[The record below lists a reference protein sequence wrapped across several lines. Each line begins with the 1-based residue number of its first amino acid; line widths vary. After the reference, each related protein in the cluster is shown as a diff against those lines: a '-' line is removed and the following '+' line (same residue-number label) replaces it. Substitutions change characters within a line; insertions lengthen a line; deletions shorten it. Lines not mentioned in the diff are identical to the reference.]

1 MKDLIWKLILPLTII
16 SFAIFTKYWYVS
28 IVDGP
33 NVYMYGF
40 PLICVS
46 DGIHTSMSLYFYIY
60 DLIIDF
66 LIYLIFWSFI
76 VILFNLFF
84 SPIKISKI
92 IYLSLITLAIIFLLL
107 FVVVINVSESSF
119 YPNRNMEIEV
129 INTNFRILGQ

>member
-1 MKDLIWKLILPLTII
+1 
-16 SFAIFTKYWYVS
+16 
-28 IVDGP
+28 
-33 NVYMYGF
+33 
-40 PLICVS
+40 
-46 DGIHTSMSLYFYIY
+46 MSLYFYIY